1 MQIAYTGDGALLTIG
16 TGPDHGM
23 IDISINGWFWRSF
36 NGYEERVGE
45 KVIELPKVV
54 KPDDE
59 ATGKVSIEVR
69 SDNHHRSTDR
79 VFRFKQIEVITV
91 VSEDRH
97 HVDAISYGYDGLNR
111 LTQADGATDHTYA
124 YDRSGN
130 LTSKDGTTR
139 TYNAAN
145 QLTAIGNRNLTYDAN
160 GNLTSDG
167 TNTYTW
173 DRANRL
179 TQVGNT
185 TYTYDGL
192 GNRVSQTVNTTRTDY
207 LLDLQAGL
215 PKVLAATTGTNT
227 ERYIHAIRG
236 LHATEDSNGT
246 WTYALEDAL
255 GSVRGT
261 IGSGR
266 QFTTTHNYDPYG
278 HPDTTITGFAFT
290 GEPRDANGLQYHRAR
305 YYNPALAIFPSLDP
319 YPGTIGRPMSLNGY
333 AYVEGNVVNLTD
345 PNGMQPILI
354 TPEEMQLIFEEAE
367 RLAIEIAR
375 GSGGV
380 ITEQILRQALRQVLT
395 QYGHLTSSQLE
406 GQAVQYLTSTAVV
419 ARFGAAGLITS
430 ALIPTTRDGRICNA
444 YNRTITNNCLPDLSR
459 YWALN
464 YEPQYQ
470 IGWQPVDLGDSCLA
484 PSPQTSPATSPYR
497 TQTQVDTDTRRT
509 EDDCDIDSGVYPDI
523 PGVAESK
530 LIRCVVGAG
539 QTITNI
545 RSQTLWSWGVDGH
558 ENDNET
564 HQNRHG
570 RLPPMAPPQEYR
582 EYSIYLMHRQ
592 SGGTLHPSGRTSARI
607 VPAFPNSKVNSD
619 QYIRGQMYYT
629 PDHYGTFAHV
639 EEGQ

>member
-1 MQIAYTGDGALLTIG
+1 MEIAYTGDGVLLTIG

-54 KPDDE
+54 KPDDA

-69 SDNHHRSTDR
+69 SDNHHQSTGR

-97 HVDAISYGYDGLNR
+97 HVDAISYRYDGLNR

-130 LTSKDGTTR
+130 LTSKDGATR

-192 GNRVSQTVNTTRTDY
+192 GNRVSQTVNTTKTDY

-227 ERYIHAIRG
+227 ERYIHALRG

-261 IGSGR
+261 IGSTH
-266 QFTTTHNYDPYG
+266 QFQSTHNYDPYG
-278 HPDTTITGFAFT
+278 HPTTAAMTGFAFT

-319 YPGTIGRPMSLNGY
+319 FEGTIGRPMSLNGY
-333 AYVEGNVVNLTD
+333 SYVEGNTPNRTD
-345 PNGMQPILI
+345 PTGMCSKTQPDC
-354 TPEEMQLIFEEAE
+354 T
-367 RLAIEIAR
+367 
-375 GSGGV
+375 
-380 ITEQILRQALRQVLT
+380 
-395 QYGHLTSSQLE
+395 
-406 GQAVQYLTSTAVV
+406 
-419 ARFGAAGLITS
+419 GLIGNPLAFWACINGIAWPPKPNPTPPTRTPTATPTPCDMRAQNGINVLAATAIAETDAGGS
-430 ALIPTTRDGRICNA
+430 LSQNNEAVAAL
-444 YNRTITNNCLPDLSR
+444 
-459 YWALN
+459 
-464 YEPQYQ
+464 
-470 IGWQPVDLGDSCLA
+470 
-484 PSPQTSPATSPYR
+484 
-497 TQTQVDTDTRRT
+497 
-509 EDDCDIDSGVYPDI
+509 
-523 PGVAESK
+523 
-530 LIRCVVGAG
+530 
-539 QTITNI
+539 
-545 RSQTLWSWGVDGH
+545 
-558 ENDNET
+558 
-564 HQNRHG
+564 
-570 RLPPMAPPQEYR
+570 M
-582 EYSIYLMHRQ
+582 LMQ
-592 SGGTLHPSGRTSARI
+592 
-607 VPAFPNSKVNSD
+607 VNSFRAGSWR
-619 QYIRGQMYYT
+619 QL
-629 PDHYGTFAHV
+629 GTFAKQNKTPETIIADTRQTQIMEIANLMV
-639 EEGQ
+639 EGYCQSGNALSQFNGGNYPEVANSQALAQIAGNTNARFEISIAASRAEQFRSDPAYPLQFVVTAPGADRAIVVGDGNITNAWLRYQCPAGEVEIMRENPSSMSTPYTIGDKEGEKFECRPCRLSHYWWQNPATGGYEKITSKRRSDENLSGYGATCE